1 MYTRCP
7 SCLTCFRATEH
18 HLAIAEGKVRCGQC
32 QLVFNAREHA
42 VDDLPINQ
50 LNNPAP
56 TINDVDINEASVT
69 EANTDEET
77 TPDTSDNKP
86 IEEEQINLRSD
97 FSFEQEPDEVD
108 QSTKPSSEGFE
119 EPIEKST
126 PFTQETL
133 NEAKE
138 LAQDAEAD
146 LDDEL
151 PKEDNALDKE
161 LLHEKDMEEIK
172 EEKEQSLSIDIPE
185 QVSEE
190 EFEILDIADDVFDE
204 KKMDNIDEK
213 SESTFD
219 KNDDSKKN
227 EKTEEIENDTTY
239 NGESFE
245 FIDSEP
251 PLENLATKQE
261 TEDNEVPVQLRDDI
275 ERLQQPATRRLHPVL
290 SLLFILILFAISFLQ
305 LAYFRAFELT
315 FAIPSATP
323 YIEMF
328 CDKVNCNYSGPVDK
342 KKIQL
347 LSRDVRVHPKEKKAL
362 LISAA
367 MSNNASFA
375 QPYPNIKIRLSD
387 ISGNVVAERIF
398 TSKTYIGNETNPFS
412 LMKSKIPVHIKFEVV
427 DPGKDAVNF
436 EFDFL

>member
-18 HLAIAEGKVRCGQC
+18 HLAIAGGKVRCGQC
-32 QLVFNAREHA
+32 QLVFNATEHA

-50 LNNPAP
+50 LSNPVPTANNA
-56 TINDVDINEASVT
+56 DINEASVT
-69 EANTDEET
+69 EVKINKKT

-86 IEEEQINLRSD
+86 IEEEQINLSSD
-97 FSFEQEPDEVD
+97 FNSELEQDEID
-108 QSTKPSSEGFE
+108 QNTKPSSEDFE
-119 EPIEKST
+119 EPIEKSS
-126 PFTQETL
+126 PFAQETL

-138 LAQDAEAD
+138 LAQGVEVD

-172 EEKEQSLSIDIPE
+172 EEKEQPLLIDIPE

-190 EFEILDIADDVFDE
+190 EFEILDIVDDVFDE
-204 KKMDNIDEK
+204 KKIDNTDEK
-213 SESTFD
+213 VESTLD
-219 KNDDSKKN
+219 NNDDSKTN
-227 EKTEEIENDTTY
+227 ERTEEIESDATY

-245 FIDSEP
+245 IIDSAP
-251 PLENLATKQE
+251 PLENTTTEQE
-261 TEDNEVPVQLRDDI
+261 AEDNEVPVQLRDDI
-275 ERLQQPATRRLHPVL
+275 ERLQQPSARRLHPAL
-290 SLLFILILFAISFLQ
+290 SLLFILILFTISFLQ

-328 CDKVNCNYSGPVDK
+328 CDKVNCNYSGPLDK

-367 MSNNASFA
+367 MINNASFA

-398 TSKTYIGNETNPFS
+398 TSKTYIGNATNPFS

-436 EFDFL
+436 EFNFL